1 MEEHVIQPFHS
12 LFPALDAFQLIQT
25 LCGLVAQQQGGK
37 GADAHFQ
44 VILGGFTG
52 HGAVPIR
59 KANVERPV
67 VPWQKRVLDLQLDAQ
82 GAAVRVTGV
91 IGEEILHVDDASHG
105 IGADALLDVAI
116 VHLKGDGF
124 TEIGAAVHLID
135 HGIMGMDILPQAF
148 LGLAVEVD
156 HLLDVHDVVFDEVD
170 HVAAGLILDVVVDRN
185 IGIVL
190 VPAPVFLP
198 GQTVAEQTAMGDG
211 RKVGVQLMELG
222 IIPADTPDIAGGF
235 DLGGDLPVL
244 DVERDLVGNDLPA
257 QMMVQRNAVRVEQGE
272 GFALLVHLGQALD
285 HQVLH
290 NALPGVLRIGADTG
304 DKAHMVDRIVD
315 VHFQRI
321 DGKLGHQRVSIKA
334 AQNIGTFQHREL
346 GLLDFIVLPACGS
359 QLFFR
364 DLKGVAEQCVVLIQ
378 ILRFQITGQ
387 IMVCGVH
394 TNTPV
399 LTGSDGWGRGTG
411 TPRP

>member
-12 LFPALDAFQLIQT
+12 LFPALDALQLIQT

-37 GADAHFQ
+37 GADAHSQ

-124 TEIGAAVHLID
+124 AEIGAAVHLID

-156 HLLDVHDVVFDEVD
+156 HLLDVHDVIFDEVD

-190 VPAPVFLP
+190 IPAPVFLP
-198 GQTVAEQTAMGDG
+198 GQTVAEQTAVVMDA
-211 RKVGVQLMELG
+211 KWECSSWNS
-222 IIPADTPDIAGGF
+222 
-235 DLGGDLPVL
+235 VL
-244 DVERDLVGNDLPA
+244 
-257 QMMVQRNAVRVEQGE
+257 
-272 GFALLVHLGQALD
+272 
-285 HQVLH
+285 
-290 NALPGVLRIGADTG
+290 
-304 DKAHMVDRIVD
+304 
-315 VHFQRI
+315 
-321 DGKLGHQRVSIKA
+321 
-334 AQNIGTFQHREL
+334 
-346 GLLDFIVLPACGS
+346 S
-359 QLFFR
+359 QLTR
-364 DLKGVAEQCVVLIQ
+364 
-378 ILRFQITGQ
+378 RT
-387 IMVCGVH
+387 
-394 TNTPV
+394 
-399 LTGSDGWGRGTG
+399 
-411 TPRP
+411 

>member
-1 MEEHVIQPFHS
+1 M
-12 LFPALDAFQLIQT
+12 
-25 LCGLVAQQQGGK
+25 
-37 GADAHFQ
+37 
-44 VILGGFTG
+44 
-52 HGAVPIR
+52 PIR

-67 VPWQKRVLDLQLDAQ
+67 VPWQKRVLDLQLDTQ
-82 GAAVRVTGV
+82 GAAVRVTWV
-91 IGEEILHVDDASHG
+91 IGEEILHVDNASHG

-116 VHLKGDGF
+116 VHLKGNGF
-124 TEIGAAVHLID
+124 AEIGAAVHLID

-198 GQTVAEQTAMGDG
+198 GQTVAEQTAVGDG

-222 IIPADTPDIAGGF
+222 IIPADAPDIAGSL

-257 QMMVQRNAVRVEQGE
+257 QMMVQRNAVRVKQGE
-272 GFALLVHLGQALD
+272 GFALFVHLGQALD

-290 NALPGVLRIGADTG
+290 NALPGVLRVGADTG

-334 AQNIGTFQHREL
+334 AQYIGTFQHREL
-346 GLLDFIVLPACGS
+346 GLLDLIVLPACGS

-399 LTGSDGWGRGTG
+399 LTGSDGWDRGTG